1 MKICPN
7 CQVEYDDKFSFCN
20 QCGSKLQD
28 KVELFFCPFCGNR
41 METEGAFCPYCG
53 KSLKDKKQSIEVS
66 KTVNSEET
74 ELSSE
79 TKINFEKV
87 PHNLFDKCEE
97 IENQAVCKK
106 SEVKFYPET
115 DLKKIPHNCFDK
127 CVEIEEGEI
136 PKAEDIIDR
145 DADATYAAWYSKK
158 GLFSLRGRRSRSAF
172 FAIDILLLLLFLV
185 FNHLTRYDF
194 FIGLIGSLLFIY
206 INITNTSKRLHD
218 LDKPATWAIIVYL
231 LGFVGRMILDSN
243 FRDPKYQ
250 YYWMMVEKYMNT
262 EYFDVHV
269 QAFYEQF
276 GHVGIIFFAMIVIP
290 RAVLYILMFFKGTD
304 GPNRYGQDPLKIH
317 SDAHKDNT
325 KHFDKNEMFSRH
337 QDF

>member
-7 CQVEYDDKFSFCN
+7 CLVEYDDKFSFCN
-20 QCGSKLQD
+20 QCGGKLQD
-28 KVELFFCPFCGNR
+28 KVELVFCPYCGNR
-41 METEGAFCPYCG
+41 METEGTFCPYCG
-53 KSLKDKKQSIEVS
+53 KSLKENNQSIEVS
-66 KTVNSEET
+66 ETINSEET
-74 ELSSE
+74 KLSSE
-79 TKINFEKV
+79 TKIDFEKI
-87 PHNLFDKCEE
+87 PHNLFDKC
-97 IENQAVCKK
+97 
-106 SEVKFYPET
+106 
-115 DLKKIPHNCFDK
+115 
-127 CVEIEEGEI
+127 VEIGEGEL
-136 PKAEDIIDR
+136 PKVEDIIDR
-145 DADATYAAWYSKK
+145 ETDATYAAWYSKK
-158 GLFSLRGRRSRSAF
+158 GLFSICGRRSRSAF

-218 LDKPATWAIIVYL
+218 LDKPATWAIIVYI

-276 GHVGIIFFAMIVIP
+276 GHVGIIFLAMIVIP
-290 RAVLYILMFFKGTD
+290 RTILYVLMFFKGTD

-317 SDAHKDNT
+317 SVVHKDSTN
-325 KHFDKNEMFSRH
+325 HFDKNDLFSRH
-337 QDF
+337 RDF